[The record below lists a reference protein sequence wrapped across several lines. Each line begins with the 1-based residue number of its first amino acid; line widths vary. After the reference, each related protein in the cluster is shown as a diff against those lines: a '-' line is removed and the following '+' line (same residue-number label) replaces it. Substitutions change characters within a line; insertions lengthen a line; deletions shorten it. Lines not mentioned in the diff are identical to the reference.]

1 MTLNMLAFQNCGKAE
16 KGARDYSSTG
26 LITNPLEY
34 KEKQIIVRMKNS
46 TANMAM
52 TSFANGNGLQ
62 LENNWPDS
70 NMTHWSWEGPLSVDE
85 VRTVL
90 AQSSMKNDI
99 VYAEPNYL
107 YHEAVNYSLNEIFS
121 FPLVNQALT
130 TVNIQQSQ
138 LWPSLTPGKAKPIIA
153 VIDTGINTSHDVFT
167 ATGALWV
174 NTAEIPGDGIDNDS
188 NGYIDDINGYNFR
201 DKNANITDLGGH
213 GTHCAGIIL
222 GVGQNIFKQT
232 SSLDQA
238 KIRIMALKFIGPDGA
253 GSTSDAINAILYAI
267 RNGAKVISNSWGG
280 STNSRALEDTVKT
293 AYDNE
298 VVFVAAAGNSASNID
313 AVPIYPASL
322 KVPNVISVAA
332 TNGADRL
339 SDFSNFGTVSV
350 TMAAPGESILST
362 YPTNSFTYLSG
373 TSMATPFIAGTAILQ
388 LYERPGML
396 SYQLKNIIVQK
407 SDSVAALNGKIMNPV
422 RLNSYAA
429 VQEAR
434 IATISTEHPAYKGS
448 SVAAAQADQG
458 GAGGCG
464 TIAKIGGGNPP
475 MNPPLIVVL
484 MFILPLVAAL
494 QLRKREEFATRGLVP
509 QASDYQRRRHFS

>member
-1 MTLNMLAFQNCGKAE
+1 MLAFQNCGKAE
-16 KGARDYSSTG
+16 KGSRDYSSTG
-26 LITNPLEY
+26 TSTTDNPLEY
-34 KEKQIIVRMKNS
+34 KEKQIIVRMKDAAAN
-46 TANMAM
+46 TALNN
-52 TSFANGNGLQ
+52 FANDNGLQ

-70 NMTHWSWEGPLSVDE
+70 MMTHWSWEGPLSVE
-85 VRTVL
+85 EFKAVL
-90 AQSSMKNDI
+90 AQSSMKDDV

-107 YHEAVNYSLNEIFS
+107 FREVVNYSLNEILS
-121 FPLVNQALT
+121 FPLANQALT

-138 LWPSLTPGKAKPIIA
+138 LWPGLTPGKAKPIIA

-174 NTAEIPGDGIDNDS
+174 NTAETPGDGIDNDN

-213 GTHCAGIIL
+213 GTHCAGIVL

-232 SSLDQA
+232 ASLDQA

-253 GSTSDAINAILYAI
+253 GATSDAINAIIYAV

-280 STNSRALEDTVKT
+280 SNASRALEDAVKI

-298 VVFVAAAGNSASNID
+298 VVFVAAAGNSATNID
-313 AVPIYPASL
+313 AVPIYPASI

-332 TNGADRL
+332 TSSSDRL

-396 SYQLKNIIVQK
+396 SYQLKNILIQK
-407 SDSVAALNGKIMNPV
+407 SDPVAALAGRIMNPV

-434 IATISTEHPAYKGS
+434 IATLSTEHPAYKS
-448 SVAAAQADQG
+448 SAVASAQEDQG
-458 GAGGCG
+458 GKAGCG
-464 TIAKIGGGNPP
+464 TIAKVGSGQPP
-475 MNPPLIVVL
+475 TKPPWVIVMML
-484 MFILPLVAAL
+484 MLPLVAAL
-494 QLRKREEFATRGLVP
+494 QLRKQNRPVTRARV
-509 QASDYQRRRHFS
+509 RRALCVYPR